1 VASDSKSS
9 QPSQREW
16 SAHFWEGCDVQ
27 AWWRLLI
34 QNRFAVHWSKLYVAA
49 SVTFVSVGHT
59 ILRLVQNATYGRI
72 VRQSRIEHAP
82 VFILGHWRAGTTLL
96 HELLISDPRHAFPTT
111 YECLSPHHFLLT
123 ESWLPPLVRWM
134 MPSRRPMDNMSAGWD
149 RPQEDEFAICM
160 LGRPTPYARI
170 AFPNCATGDG
180 LLDLSGLSPRA
191 LADWKRTFLRFVKE
205 LAIQHGGRRL
215 ILKSP
220 PHTCRIPTML
230 ELFPN
235 ARFIHIMRDPYALY
249 ASTVKLWRTLYTT
262 QGLQRPNFAGL
273 EEYVLQNFEQMYRSL
288 ERDRPLV
295 REDRWFEIR
304 YEDLVRDPWPI
315 LERLYAAL
323 DLGDFAIARPGIEQY
338 LTAVRDYTT
347 NKHHLTESD
356 RLLVQRRWGDVIR
369 RYGYEP

>member
-1 VASDSKSS
+1 
-9 QPSQREW
+9 
-16 SAHFWEGCDVQ
+16 
-27 AWWRLLI
+27 LLI
-34 QNRFAVHWSKLYVAA
+34 QNRFAVHWSKLYVAV
-49 SVTFVSVGHT
+49 SVTFVSVAHT
-59 ILRLVQNATYGRI
+59 ILRLVQNATYGRT
-72 VRQSRIEHAP
+72 VKQSRIEHAP

-123 ESWLPPLVRWM
+123 ESWLPRWIRWM

-170 AFPNCATGDG
+170 AFPNSATGDG

-235 ARFIHIMRDPYALY
+235 ARFIHIMRDPYTLY
-249 ASTVKLWRTLYTT
+249 ASTLKLWRTLYTT

-273 EEYVLQNFEQMYRSL
+273 EEYVLQNFEQMYRSV

-295 REDRWFEIR
+295 RDDRWFEIR

-323 DLGDFAIARPGIEQY
+323 NLEDFAIARPGIEQY
-338 LTAVRDYTT
+338 LAAARDYTT

-356 RLLVQRRWGDVIR
+356 RLLVQERWGDVIR
-369 RYGYEP
+369 RYGYEL